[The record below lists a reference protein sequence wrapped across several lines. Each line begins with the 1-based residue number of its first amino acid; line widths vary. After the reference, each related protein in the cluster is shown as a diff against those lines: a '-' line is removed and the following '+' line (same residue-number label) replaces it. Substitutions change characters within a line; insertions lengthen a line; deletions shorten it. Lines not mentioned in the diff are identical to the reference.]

1 MLTVVDELNPG
12 EPQSWQEAAR
22 LVVDEI
28 FSSVNGPLKH
38 LDNFADSDKSHLA
51 SSSGLDKSGDF
62 LNLALECLS
71 LLDIQFEGMLNNS
84 KWFSSD
90 QMYWVEEW
98 KILGSLAA
106 ASGIFLGF
114 LKPSDSSMRHP
125 EIPIFSASA
134 APAGGMSNL
143 LIQDEM
149 AKTLIRK
156 QMDYGPHNIARFG
169 REGILVR
176 CHDKI
181 ARLKNLN
188 LHYDGMAQNESISDT
203 YIDIIGYSAIGMMWE
218 RGWFLL
224 NLTRD

>member
-1 MLTVVDELNPG
+1 MLTVVDEMSPG
-12 EPQSWQEAAR
+12 EPQDWQEAAR
-22 LVVDEI
+22 LVVAEI

-38 LDNFADSDKSHLA
+38 LDNFADSDKVHLV
-51 SSSGLDKSGDF
+51 SSSGLDKSDDF

-84 KWFSSD
+84 KWFRSD

-114 LKPSDSSMRHP
+114 LKPSQSSLRHP

-134 APAGGMSNL
+134 APAGGMENL
-143 LIQDEM
+143 LLQDEM
-149 AKTLIRK
+149 SKTLIRK

-169 REGILVR
+169 RDGILVR

-188 LHYDGMAQNESISDT
+188 LHYDGVAQNESISDT

-218 RGWFLL
+218 RGWFLI